1 MRGASW
7 CRVSEQRG
15 GATGVVA
22 ATSRVPQSTGA
33 GAGQLAVSKLL
44 QVDLMVTVQKNRPHT
59 MGQALGIGPDWQVL
73 PRKFVGLCK
82 NHVQGDCDKST
93 LKRVCVHFPSLASH
107 VLWLKGY

>member
-1 MRGASW
+1 M
-7 CRVSEQRG
+7 
-15 GATGVVA
+15 
-22 ATSRVPQSTGA
+22 PQSTGA

-73 PRKFVGLCK
+73 PRKFVGLCE

-93 LKRVCVHFPSLASH
+93 LKRVCVRFSSLASH
-107 VLWLKGY
+107 VLWPKGY